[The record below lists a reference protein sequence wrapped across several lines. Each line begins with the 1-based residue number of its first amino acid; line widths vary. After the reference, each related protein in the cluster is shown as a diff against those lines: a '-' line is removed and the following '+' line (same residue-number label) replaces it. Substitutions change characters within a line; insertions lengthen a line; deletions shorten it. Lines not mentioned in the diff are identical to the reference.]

1 MSQLEKSTGD
11 LVSREEDCLLGFN
24 GRIDW
29 SRAANP
35 GAGLCL
41 LTPQTCGHRRWG
53 GSSDFNLLLW
63 NNEKLPYWLTLIHN
77 CIGSHTNCFMPHL
90 VTIFS
95 DYNFKFVICLQDHN
109 PSNTTHSN
117 FHWMPSTNALE
128 TECWISTIPLKATFS
143 SRDGVVV
150 AALAGDV
157 GHGEAGVGL
166 VILPGVVPGPVPA
179 PTPLPT
185 QPAARLPAPDIL
197 RLLLSDMS
205 VQLRFQIRAVQINA
219 GIRIPCILEH

>member
-1 MSQLEKSTGD
+1 
-11 LVSREEDCLLGFN
+11 
-24 GRIDW
+24 
-29 SRAANP
+29 
-35 GAGLCL
+35 
-41 LTPQTCGHRRWG
+41 
-53 GSSDFNLLLW
+53 
-63 NNEKLPYWLTLIHN
+63 
-77 CIGSHTNCFMPHL
+77 
-90 VTIFS
+90 
-95 DYNFKFVICLQDHN
+95 
-109 PSNTTHSN
+109 
-117 FHWMPSTNALE
+117 MPSTYALE
-128 TECWISTIPLKATFS
+128 TECRISTIPLKATFS
-143 SRDGVVV
+143 SRDCVVV

-185 QPAARLPAPDIL
+185 QPAAGLPAPNIL